1 MIVVHMLNVT
11 MADVFAT
18 MDTSVNTMN
27 VSKQVSLAGVME
39 DIMAWTCLKSVN
51 VFRILYKFGD

>member
-11 MADVFAT
+11 MDDVFAT

-27 VSKQVSLAGVME
+27 VSKQVSLVGVME
-39 DIMAWTCLKSVN
+39 MPEIC
-51 VFRILYKFGD
+51 